1 MAPSNQENDG
11 TLAARCHCHCHFHW
25 FKTLPAKSR
34 ANVVTIAEKAKK
46 IGNDDPR
53 KVIHALKVG
62 LAVTLVSLFYYFEP
76 LYDGFGVNA
85 MWALLTTVIV
95 FEFSVGATMGKGL
108 NRMMATLVAG
118 ALGLLANWVATLC
131 GKTGEPILLAT
142 FVYIIAA
149 TITFIRFFPEAK
161 ARYDF
166 GLLVFILTFCL
177 VSISGY
183 REDEVLGIALKRIST
198 IIIGSCTAMIVCVC
212 IRPVW
217 VGEDLHNLIASNLE
231 KTANSLQGFGGE
243 YFGVSK
249 QEQANNDKS
258 FLQGYKSV
266 LTSSNSEETMASL
279 ATWEPRH
286 GRFRFRHPW
295 KQYLKVG
302 TLTRQCAYRI
312 EALNSYLNS
321 EIQTPLEIRKRIE
334 EPCMTISTETGKAL
348 KEVASIM
355 NDMIESTSANIH
367 LANSNSAA
375 ENLKSVLKTEIW
387 DDTDLLEMAPAVAV
401 ASLLLDIVTCTQ
413 SLVEAVDE
421 LASLAR
427 FKKLDSTMTQEQRNS
442 FRRGTVQ
449 PISNDDVQHHIVNLA
464 E

>member
-11 TLAARCHCHCHFHW
+11 TLAARCHCHCHCHFHW

-34 ANVVTIAEKAKK
+34 ANVVRIAEKAKK

-95 FEFSVGATMGKGL
+95 FEFSV
-108 NRMMATLVAG
+108 
-118 ALGLLANWVATLC
+118 
-131 GKTGEPILLAT
+131 
-142 FVYIIAA
+142 AA

-348 KEVASIM
+348 KELASIM

-375 ENLKSVLKTEIW
+375 ENLKSLLKTEIW

>member
-34 ANVVTIAEKAKK
+34 ANVVRIAEKAKK

-198 IIIGSCTAMIVCVC
+198 IIIG
-212 IRPVW
+212 
-217 VGEDLHNLIASNLE
+217 
-231 KTANSLQGFGGE
+231 FGGE

-348 KEVASIM
+348 KELASIM

>member
-34 ANVVTIAEKAKK
+34 ANVVRIAEKAKK

-198 IIIGSCTAMIVCVC
+198 IIIG
-212 IRPVW
+212 
-217 VGEDLHNLIASNLE
+217 
-231 KTANSLQGFGGE
+231 FGGE

-321 EIQTPLEIRKRIE
+321 QIQTPLEIRKRIE

-348 KEVASIM
+348 KESASIM

>member
-34 ANVVTIAEKAKK
+34 ANVVRIAEKAKK

-95 FEFSVGATMGKGL
+95 FEFSV
-108 NRMMATLVAG
+108 
-118 ALGLLANWVATLC
+118 
-131 GKTGEPILLAT
+131 
-142 FVYIIAA
+142 AA

-348 KEVASIM
+348 KELASIM